1 MSLDLMPLSEKEM
14 RTELCVS
21 SREEWR
27 SWLQKNHDKADVVW
41 LVYYKK
47 HTGKPSINYADS
59 VEEALCF
66 GWIDSIKKS
75 IDVERYAYK
84 FTPRRSKSKWSPLNI
99 KRAKKLI
106 DEGRMT
112 QAGLELFNQK
122 VDYSDEFIKAR
133 ASKELPIPPEIEAA
147 LKSNE
152 KVWEN
157 FKNLAPGYRKQYIGW
172 LVTAKKP
179 ETRERRLKQ
188 AIQLLSENKKLV

>member
-1 MSLDLMPLSEKEM
+1 VSLNLMPLEM
-14 RTELCVS
+14 KTKLCVS

-27 SWLQKNHDKADVVW
+27 TWLQKNHDKSDVVW

-75 IDVERYAYK
+75 IDEERYAYK

-106 DEGRMT
+106 DKGEMT
-112 QAGLELFNQK
+112 QAGLELFNQR

-133 ASKELPIPPEIEAA
+133 ASKELSIPAEIEAV
-147 LKSNE
+147 LKSNGE
-152 KVWEN
+152 AWKN
-157 FKNLAPGYRKQYIGW
+157 FTNLAPGYKKQYVGW

-179 ETRERRLKQ
+179 ETKERRLKK
-188 AIQLLSENKKLV
+188 AIQLLKENKKLGM

>member
-75 IDVERYAYK
+75 IDEERYAYK

-106 DEGRMT
+106 DEEKMT
-112 QAGLELFNQK
+112 RAGLQLFNQR
-122 VDYSDEFIKAR
+122 VDYADEFIKAKS
-133 ASKELPIPPEIEAA
+133 SKELSLPAEMESA

-152 KVWEN
+152 KAWKN
-157 FKNLAPGYRKQYIGW
+157 FTNLAPGYRKQYIGW
-172 LVTAKKP
+172 LITAKKP
-179 ETRERRLKQ
+179 ETKERRLKK
-188 AIQLLSENKKLV
+188 AIEFLKENKKLT

>member
-1 MSLDLMPLSEKEM
+1 MPLEM
-14 RTELCVS
+14 KTKLCVS
-21 SREEWR
+21 IREEWR
-27 SWLQKNHDKADVVW
+27 SWLQKNHDKSDVVW

-75 IDVERYAYK
+75 IDEERYAYK

-106 DEGRMT
+106 EEEKMT
-112 QAGLELFNQK
+112 RAGLELFDQR

-133 ASKELPIPPEIEAA
+133 ASKELPIPAEIEAA

-157 FKNLAPGYRKQYIGW
+157 FTKLAPGYKKQYVGW

-179 ETRERRLKQ
+179 ETKERRLKK
-188 AIQLLSENKKLV
+188 AIQLLKENKKLGM